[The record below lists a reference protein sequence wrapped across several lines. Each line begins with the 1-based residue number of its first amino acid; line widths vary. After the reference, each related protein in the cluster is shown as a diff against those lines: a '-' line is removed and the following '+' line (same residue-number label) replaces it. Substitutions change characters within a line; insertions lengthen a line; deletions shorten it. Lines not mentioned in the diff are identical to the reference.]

1 MPTRIA
7 LSYNRI
13 LAVVF
18 VLGGIV
24 ALVAHIYP
32 IGVALICLGV
42 SFFLLG
48 NNTQAWASA
57 PRWRKTVTI
66 TLQAVA
72 AILLV
77 AYLLTS
83 SK

>member
-1 MPTRIA
+1 MSSRIA
-7 LSYNRI
+7 FSYNRI

-18 VLGGIV
+18 VLGGIA
-24 ALVAHIYP
+24 ALVAHIYS
-32 IGVALICLGV
+32 IGVALICLGA

-57 PRWRKTVTI
+57 PRWRKTATIILQVTA
-66 TLQAVA
+66 AV
-72 AILLV
+72 LLV
-77 AYLLTS
+77 AYILTP